1 MGGDESA
8 PAAAQWRVVLGLRV
22 VTARDQE
29 AITLSTKSPAEIV
42 RTFWNAFSTRRFDE
56 IFRDVMASDCEF
68 IMPGA
73 PPMKGAPAIRAMFEA
88 YARAFPDFT
97 WSLIHG
103 IEHGDTFA
111 GEATYTGTH
120 RAPLAT
126 PQGEVPATGK
136 VVAWQSADIVRIAA
150 GKIVSWHV
158 YNDPLAIMAQ
168 LGVPM
173 G

>member
-1 MGGDESA
+1 MSNSTPSEI
-8 PAAAQWRVVLGLRV
+8 LR
-22 VTARDQE
+22 
-29 AITLSTKSPAEIV
+29 S
-42 RTFWNAFSTRRFDE
+42 FWTAFSGRRFDE
-56 IFRDVMASDCEF
+56 VFSELIAPDCEF
-68 IMPGA
+68 TMPGV
-73 PPMKGAPAIRAMFEA
+73 PPMKGAAAIRGMFEA
-88 YARAFPDFT
+88 YARAFPDFM
-97 WSLIHG
+97 WSPIHG

-111 GEATYTGTH
+111 GEATYSGTH

-126 PQGEVPATGK
+126 PQGDIPATGK
-136 VVAWQSADIVRIAA
+136 AITWKSADIVRTSQ